1 MFRALR
7 LRLMEPRVFSRRVV
21 NTAEGS
27 REYGSGTA
35 TRHGPFMWGESKHVL
50 LRNFLIWK
58 RARTEMADVRYV
70 CRSMGVREALEVT
83 DVIEN
88 GLYA

>member
-1 MFRALR
+1 
-7 LRLMEPRVFSRRVV
+7 MEERVFSRRVV

-27 REYGSGTA
+27 REFA
-35 TRHGPFMWGESKHVL
+35 AARRRAMDL
-50 LRNFLIWK
+50 LCGVRVSMSFWIWK